1 MGVAP
6 QELRDLLQAT
16 RPGERDAAWERF
28 VDRFSPLLLHTARS
42 IVRDYDQA
50 MDAYAHLLEELRA
63 DDARRLRQYSE
74 DPRTR
79 FTTWLVVVA
88 RRLCHDHVRQRY
100 GRVRETAQ
108 SDPTTRE
115 SRRRLIDL
123 VAEELDGSAPLAD
136 PADSPDAEL
145 ARRDRTAALQA
156 SLAQLPSAD
165 RLLLAMRFEDDRPV
179 REIAALLGY
188 PTPFHV
194 YRAVNA
200 VLQRLRRSLRQ
211 RGVSDPGL

>member
-1 MGVAP
+1 MGAAP
-6 QELRDLLQAT
+6 QELRELLQAA
-16 RPGERDAAWERF
+16 RPTERDAAWARF
-28 VDRFSPLLLHTARS
+28 IDRFSPLLLHTARS
-42 IVRDYDQA
+42 VVRDYDQA
-50 MDAYAHLLEELRA
+50 MDAYAHLLEQLRA

-100 GRVRETAQ
+100 GRVRDTGG
-108 SDPTTRE
+108 SDPLTRE

-123 VAEELDGSAPLAD
+123 IAEELDGSTPLAD
-136 PADSPDAEL
+136 PGDSPDAEL

-156 SLAQLPSAD
+156 SLAQLPAAD

-194 YRAVNA
+194 YRAVNT
-200 VLQRLRRSLRQ
+200 VLQQLRRSLLQ
-211 RGVSDPGL
+211 RGIGDAGL